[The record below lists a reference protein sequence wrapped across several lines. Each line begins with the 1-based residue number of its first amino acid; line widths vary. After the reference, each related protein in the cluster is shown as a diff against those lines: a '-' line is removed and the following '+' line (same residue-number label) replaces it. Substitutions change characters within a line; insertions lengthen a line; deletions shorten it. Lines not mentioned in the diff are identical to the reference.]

1 MPIES
6 TRLILPL
13 VAILFPRQTNFEHLF
28 PAFFVVWNAKHPAW
42 LRRLFCA
49 SAVLTSGFSRLTVGV
64 TGLALARQVSTM
76 TWAGVLLLVAVF
88 AAGDYKAR
96 ADKSKG

>member
-1 MPIES
+1 MKK
-6 TRLILPL
+6 LI
-13 VAILFPRQTNFEHLF
+13 ILGVLG
-28 PAFFVVWNAKHPAW
+28 
-42 LRRLFCA
+42 A

-96 ADKSKG
+96 AGKSKD